1 MSLPRTMP
9 GVHREDLRGSTV
21 TAYGRDMT
29 PIARRV
35 TLRWPAGQVS
45 WQTPLAI
52 EVNERGR
59 VRRITISDAT
69 PRAIL
74 AMVLAEV
81 ALGLVLVVL
90 WRALRAR
97 QTRTVISLTGRRRV
111 AWTR

>member
-59 VRRITISDAT
+59 VRQIAIRDAT

-81 ALGLVLVVL
+81 ALGVVI

-97 QTRTVISLTGRRRV
+97 QTRSIISLTGRRRA